1 MIYSTNWIE
10 RLNRN
15 YKRVLKMRGAMP
27 SGESVLFLMGSVA
40 MEMGEGCYSFSVSAF
55 KNIDELKKKVIDLY

>member
-10 RLNRN
+10 RLNRD

-27 SGESVLFLMGSVA
+27 SASSVLALMGSVA
-40 MEMGEGCYSFSVSAF
+40 MEKDYKTYKYPGSGFRV
-55 KNIDELKKKVIDLY
+55 IQLLKRKE

>member
-1 MIYSTNWIE
+1 
-10 RLNRN
+10 
-15 YKRVLKMRGAMP
+15 MRGAMP

-55 KNIDELKKKVIDLY
+55 KNIDELKKKDIDLYYTKNTYKIVQDAK